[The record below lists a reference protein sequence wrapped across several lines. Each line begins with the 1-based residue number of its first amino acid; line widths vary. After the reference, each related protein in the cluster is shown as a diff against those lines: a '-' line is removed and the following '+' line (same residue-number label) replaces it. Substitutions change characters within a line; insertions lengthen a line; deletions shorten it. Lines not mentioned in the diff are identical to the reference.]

1 MSEVYFDVSD
11 LYYRVKKVFNKKV
24 NYKLLIEKLSE
35 KFGEVT
41 RGEAFGCQDG
51 NEAQGFITHLRSANI
66 VVHYRRPKTF
76 HVNEQ
81 KIKTCNWNVDITIL
95 SLCSEEYNKVKVRAI
110 KILQILYINNVPRP
124 HIIKDLPI
132 KFIWETKSSCSYIE
146 IYGDKYYVAYKDEM
160 GGIRKEESD
169 INILLKHVR
178 AVYEKDNSA

>member
-95 SLCSEEYNKVKVRAI
+95 SLCSESKTLIFCSSNPDLIPLYKHLQNMGKKVIVVGCG
-110 KILQILYINNVPRP
+110 VP
-124 HIIKDLPI
+124 DSV
-132 KFIWETKSSCSYIE
+132 KSVVDTCENIP
-146 IYGDKYYVAYKDEM
+146 
-160 GGIRKEESD
+160 ESV
-169 INILLKHVR
+169 LK
-178 AVYEKDNSA
+178 